1 MKHIKTALIGFGY
14 RGKQLLRLL
23 STIESFEIVGIADIK
38 GCGDSESPGTSF
50 YQGEEAYKMMLDAL
64 HPDLIFITTPWH
76 LHVMHATEYMQR
88 KCHVAL
94 EIKGGLCQD
103 EYAPLQEISQQKGVK
118 VFPLENTLFMRE
130 ILAVKRMVDEG
141 GMGEIVYMR
150 GGYRHDLRHL
160 LLDDNGVLGGRKG
173 TESVWRS
180 RFYSQ
185 HNADI
190 YPTHGLGPLCMILGI
205 GKRDHL
211 AWLTS
216 FASKAVGLRQHM
228 SKDDTTPITLG
239 DIISTQIETRGGTL
253 ISLTHDTTL
262 PRPRSLDFEIQ
273 GSLGIRDGVNRRI
286 YLEKMNTETWVA
298 DGAILSQYESREW
311 QLWGKDALKHDS
323 HHQGMDY
330 IMLKS
335 VAADILAGTQQPA
348 EAMAGTHY
356 PATLDDLALWTS
368 VTLLSEI
375 SIREHRRVEFGN
387 IGNIR
392 NIGKNDLLI

>member
-23 STIESFEIVGIADIK
+23 RTIESFEIVGIADIK
-38 GCGDSESPGTSF
+38 GCGDSESLGTSF

-64 HPDLIFITTPWH
+64 HPDLVFITTPWH
-76 LHVMHATEYMQR
+76 LHVMHATECMLR

-130 ILAVKRMVDEG
+130 ILAIKRMVNEG
-141 GMGEIVYMR
+141 AMGEIVYMR

-185 HNADI
+185 QNADI

-205 GKRDHL
+205 GKSDHL

-216 FASKAVGLRQHM
+216 FATKAVGLRQHM

-239 DIISTQIETRGGTL
+239 DIISTQIETLGGTL

-273 GSLGIRDGVNRRI
+273 GSLGIWDGVNRRI

-335 VAADILAGTQQPA
+335 VAADILAGAQQPEKTKESA
-348 EAMAGTHY
+348 QQPEETMAGAHY

-375 SIREHRRVEFGN
+375 SIREHRRVAFGD
-387 IGNIR
+387 IE
-392 NIGKNDLLI
+392 

>member
-23 STIESFEIVGIADIK
+23 RTIESFEIVGIADIK
-38 GCGDSESPGTSF
+38 GCGDSELLGTSF

-64 HPDLIFITTPWH
+64 HPDLVFITTPWH
-76 LHVMHATEYMQR
+76 LHVMHATECMQR

-130 ILAVKRMVDEG
+130 ILAVKRMVNEG
-141 GMGEIVYMR
+141 AMGEIVYMR

-205 GKRDHL
+205 GKSDHL

-216 FASKAVGLRQHM
+216 FATKAVGLRQHM
-228 SKDDTTPITLG
+228 SKDDTTSITLG
-239 DIISTQIETRGGTL
+239 DIISTQIETLGGTL

-273 GSLGIRDGVNRRI
+273 GSLGIWDGVNRRI

-335 VAADILAGTQQPA
+335 VAADILAGAQQP
-348 EAMAGTHY
+348 EEMMAGAHY

-375 SIREHRRVEFGN
+375 SIREHRRVAFGD
-387 IGNIR
+387 IE
-392 NIGKNDLLI
+392 

>member
-64 HPDLIFITTPWH
+64 HPDLVFITTPWH
-76 LHVMHATEYMQR
+76 LHVMHATECMQR

-228 SKDDTTPITLG
+228 SKDDTTPITPG

-273 GSLGIRDGVNRRI
+273 GSLGIWYGVNRRI

>member
-1 MKHIKTALIGFGY
+1 MIGFGY

-23 STIESFEIVGIADIK
+23 RTIEGFEIVGIADIN
-38 GCGDSESPGTSF
+38 GCGDSESPGASF
-50 YQGEEAYKMMLDAL
+50 YQGEEAYKMMLDEQQ
-64 HPDLIFITTPWH
+64 PDLVFITTPWH
-76 LHVMHATEYMQR
+76 LHIPHATECMQR
-88 KCHVAL
+88 NCHVAL

-103 EYAPLQEISQQKGVK
+103 EYAPLQEIARQKGVK

-141 GMGEIVYMR
+141 AMGEIVYMR
-150 GGYRHDLRHL
+150 GGYRHDLRNL

-180 RFYSQ
+180 RFYSH

-205 GKRDHL
+205 GKTDRL

-216 FASKAVGLRQHM
+216 FASKAVGLRRRM
-228 SKDDTTPITLG
+228 AEEDATPITLG
-239 DIISTQIETRGGTL
+239 DIISTQIETQGGTL

-262 PRPRSLDFEIQ
+262 PRPRSLDFEVQ
-273 GSLGIRDGVNRRI
+273 GSLGIWDGVSRRI
-286 YLEKMNTETWVA
+286 YLEKMNSETWQ
-298 DGAILSQYESREW
+298 DDHAILAQYESREW
-311 QLWGKDALKHDS
+311 QLWGEEALKHDS

-330 IMLKS
+330 IMLRS
-335 VAADILAGTQQPA
+335 VAADLTGGI
-348 EAMAGTHY
+348 HY
-356 PATLDDLALWTS
+356 PATLSDLALWTS

-375 SIREHRRVEFGN
+375 SIREHRRVAFGYSS
-387 IGNIR
+387 
-392 NIGKNDLLI
+392 DL

>member
-23 STIESFEIVGIADIK
+23 RTIESFEIVGIADIK
-38 GCGDSESPGTSF
+38 GCGDSESLGTSF

-64 HPDLIFITTPWH
+64 HPDLVFITTPWH
-76 LHVMHATEYMQR
+76 LHVMHATECMQR

-130 ILAVKRMVDEG
+130 ILAVKRMVNEG
-141 GMGEIVYMR
+141 AMGEIVYMR

-205 GKRDHL
+205 GKSDHL

-216 FASKAVGLRQHM
+216 FATKAVGLRQHM

-239 DIISTQIETRGGTL
+239 DIISTQIETLGGTL

-273 GSLGIRDGVNRRI
+273 GSLGIWDGVNRRI

-335 VAADILAGTQQPA
+335 LAADILAGAQQP
-348 EAMAGTHY
+348 EETKESDQQPEETMAGAHY

-375 SIREHRRVEFGN
+375 SIREHRRVAFRDIE
-387 IGNIR
+387 
-392 NIGKNDLLI
+392 

>member
-14 RGKQLLRLL
+14 RGKQLQRLL
-23 STIESFEIVGIADIK
+23 RTIENFEIVGIADIN
-38 GCGDSESPGTSF
+38 GCGDSESPGASF
-50 YQGEEAYKMMLDAL
+50 YQGEEAYKMMLDEQQPNL
-64 HPDLIFITTPWH
+64 VFITTPWH
-76 LHVMHATEYMQR
+76 LHITHATECILR
-88 KCHVAL
+88 NCHVAL
-94 EIKGGLCQD
+94 EIKGG
-103 EYAPLQEISQQKGVK
+103 YAPLQEIAQQKGVK

-141 GMGEIVYMR
+141 ALGEIIYMR
-150 GGYRHDLRHL
+150 GGYRHDLRKL

-180 RFYSQ
+180 RFYSH

-205 GKRDHL
+205 GKTDHL

-216 FASKAVGLRQHM
+216 FATKAVGLRQHM
-228 SKDDTTPITLG
+228 SEDDNTPITLG
-239 DIISTQIETRGGTL
+239 DIISTQIETQGGTL

-262 PRPRSLDFEIQ
+262 PRPRSLDFEVQ
-273 GSLGIRDGVNRRI
+273 GSLGIWDGVNRRI

-335 VAADILAGTQQPA
+335 VAADILAGAQHPA
-348 EAMAGTHY
+348 ETKESVQHPAETIAEIHY
-356 PATLDDLALWTS
+356 PATLNDLALWTS

-375 SIREHRRVEFGN
+375 SIREHCRVAFGN
-387 IGNIR
+387 IK
-392 NIGKNDLLI
+392 NIGDNE

>member
-1 MKHIKTALIGFGY
+1 
-14 RGKQLLRLL
+14 
-23 STIESFEIVGIADIK
+23 
-38 GCGDSESPGTSF
+38 
-50 YQGEEAYKMMLDAL
+50 MMLDAL
-64 HPDLIFITTPWH
+64 HPDLVFITTPWH
-76 LHVMHATEYMQR
+76 LHVMHATECMQR

-273 GSLGIRDGVNRRI
+273 GSLGIWDGVNRRI

-387 IGNIR
+387 IGHIR
-392 NIGKNDLLI
+392 NIGQNDLLI